1 MSKTMRSLL
10 QRARAVR
17 LLTDD
22 DGQDLIEY
30 ALLTGLVVVGGL
42 LVFTAAPFVR
52 RMGDAYLS
60 WNTNTQSLWVPPPP
74 M

>member
-1 MSKTMRSLL
+1 MRSLM

-52 RMGDAYLS
+52 RMGDAYLD